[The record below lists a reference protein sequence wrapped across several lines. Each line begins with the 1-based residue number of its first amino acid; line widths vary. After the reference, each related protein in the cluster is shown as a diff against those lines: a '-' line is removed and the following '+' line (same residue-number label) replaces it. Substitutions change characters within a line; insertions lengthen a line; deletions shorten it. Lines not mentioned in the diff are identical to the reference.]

1 MTNASRA
8 LLSFCVA
15 LYGLIAMANG
25 LDRVS
30 RRTPAVEKV
39 VPRPLRAE
47 ADRAA
52 ASTALL
58 RTQYPA
64 ALAHARAAVANDPV
78 DIDSAA
84 LFGSA
89 LLVSGQD
96 DAADKAFRV
105 AARFGWRNAATQG
118 YFYDAA
124 LQAGDLRVAADRAD
138 ALLRT
143 HPRLIDQQRL
153 LEPLES
159 DPAGRTILADH
170 LMQQPP
176 WLRDYLTLPADSSPE
191 LVDRRYLVV
200 SQLAA
205 RKVSLG
211 CAIAAPF
218 ANSLLK
224 LDRWAEA
231 KEFWNNNC
239 PDRRLGGLVGDP
251 TFAAVNADAGPVLPF
266 TWYAERR
273 GDVVIERE
281 GAHGGDLRITNS
293 ASATLPVLIQPVAF
307 PAGLYRLRVLPGAGQ
322 PQTGTLAATIGC
334 HGKYPFPNKPNGN
347 LLDEGQSLR
356 IERCSQQHLSL
367 WLSGGGSSVQLRSLV
382 VQKIG

>member
-1 MTNASRA
+1 MIAMRPLVS
-8 LLSFCVA
+8 LCVA
-15 LYGLIAMANG
+15 LYGLVALANG

-39 VPRPLRAE
+39 VPLPFRAE

-58 RTQYPA
+58 RAQYGA

-78 DIDSAA
+78 DIDSPA
-84 LFGSA
+84 LLGSA

-96 DAADKAFRV
+96 VAADKAFRV

-159 DPAGRTILADH
+159 DPAGRTILASH
-170 LMQQPP
+170 LLQQPP

-191 LVDRRYLVV
+191 LVDRRYLVL
-200 SQLAA
+200 SQLSV
-205 RKVSLG
+205 RKVALG
-211 CAIAAPF
+211 CATAAPF

-224 LDRWAEA
+224 FYRWNEA
-231 KEFWNNNC
+231 KEFWNSNC
-239 PDRRLGGLVGDP
+239 PDKRVNGFVGDP
-251 TFAAVNADAGPVLPF
+251 TFAAVTGGVGPVVPF
-266 TWYAERR
+266 TWQVQRS
-273 GDVVIERE
+273 GDLAIQRE
-281 GAHGGDLRITNS
+281 GPQGSGLRITNS
-293 ASATLPVLIQPVAF
+293 ASATLLVLTQPTAF
-307 PAGLYRLRVLPGAGQ
+307 PAGLYRLRVVSGDRQ
-322 PQTGTLAATIGC
+322 PQVRALVATIGC
-334 HGKYPFPNKPNGN
+334 RGKYPYPGSPDGN
-347 LLDEGQSLR
+347 LLGEGQLLR
-356 IERCSQQHLSL
+356 IEECPQQRLNL
-367 WLSGGGSSVQLRSLV
+367 WLSGGGSTVQMRSLDI
-382 VQKIG
+382 QKIG